1 MNTHRTHQKL
11 FKNGLLFGALLLGL
25 AFSFKEATPAKA
37 VTANFNGPIFRL
49 YNPNSGE
56 HVYTMNL
63 AEKVNLTQLGWGY
76 EGVLADSYYNYP
88 GVNYTKIPVYRLYN
102 SQSGQHLYTKNTYEV
117 SSLRTKGW
125 SNEGIVFYDSSNC
138 PPGSILT
145 VYRRYNP
152 NNGQYFF
159 TNNFIEAA
167 YLDSIGWQNEG
178 IAFEFN
184 LPNHWDGPVRPA

>member
-1 MNTHRTHQKL
+1 
-11 FKNGLLFGALLLGL
+11 
-25 AFSFKEATPAKA
+25 
-37 VTANFNGPIFRL
+37 
-49 YNPNSGE
+49 
-56 HVYTMNL
+56 MNL

-138 PPGSILT
+138 PMASTTP
-145 VYRRYNP
+145 VYRLYNP
-152 NNGQYFF
+152 NRGQHFF
-159 TNNFIEAA
+159 TNDFNESNYLMNLGWNYEGEA
-167 YLDSIGWQNEG
+167 
-178 IAFEFN
+178 FKFN
-184 LPNHWDGPVRPA
+184 YPYQWDGKITPL